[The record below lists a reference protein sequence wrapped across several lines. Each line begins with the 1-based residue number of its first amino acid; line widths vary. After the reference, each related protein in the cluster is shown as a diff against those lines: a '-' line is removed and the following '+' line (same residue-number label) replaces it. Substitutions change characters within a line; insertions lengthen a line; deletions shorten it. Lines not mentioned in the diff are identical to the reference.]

1 MKNYQV
7 MIKNIFKKIKQC
19 KTQRRT
25 SAKHFHTEVV
35 LACRQSCFFCTY
47 MSPFTIMHCLFI
59 QLATTPLL
67 VLFLGSDDL
76 SMVSASTVM
85 K

>member
-1 MKNYQV
+1 MENYQV
-7 MIKNIFKKIKQC
+7 MIKNIFKKSSNV
-19 KTQRRT
+19 RHN
-25 SAKHFHTEVV
+25 AGLV
-35 LACRQSCFFCTY
+35 LSIFTL
-47 MSPFTIMHCLFI
+47 SPFTIMHCLFI

-76 SMVSASTVM
+76 SMVSASTGM